1 VANHWIRQ
9 NRFLGHGGFDDDH
22 VYGTDRVSAA
32 WIIAARRTPVVP
44 RNGAF
49 RRLGVEALAAPV
61 LQMVLRDSGIEA
73 NEVDEIILG
82 NALYGGGNP
91 ARVASLAADVPE
103 TTPAMTIDTQCCSGL
118 DAVAAAADRIA
129 DGACD
134 VVLAGGF
141 ESYSRSPLRF
151 MRPMQ
156 LDESAKEYQRPPFTP
171 WLDRDPDMIEAAVL
185 LAEEL
190 GITREAQETFAVE
203 SHRKAMQAQEAL
215 RNEIVAME
223 DVSTDAFARRLSK
236 AACARLP
243 AISGQGAYAATAATV
258 AVEADAAAV
267 VLVVSDRKLAALKSP
282 LQPIRIAG
290 SIRVAGD
297 PVRPGLLT
305 TAAAQAL
312 LVHQGVDASQIS
324 VAEIMEAFAAQAMAS
339 IAALGLDPACV
350 NRGGG
355 ALSRGHPIGA
365 SGAIL
370 AVRLFHELQKE
381 RAGVGLATIAAAGGL
396 GSALLLAT
404 N

>member
-1 VANHWIRQ
+1 MS
-9 NRFLGHGGFDDDH
+9 G
-22 VYGTDRVSAA
+22 A

-44 RNGAF
+44 RHGAF

-61 LQMVLRDSGIEA
+61 LRIILRDSGIVGS
-73 NEVDEIILG
+73 EVDEIILG

-91 ARVASLAADVPE
+91 ARLAALAAGIPE
-103 TTPAMTIDTQCCSGL
+103 TTPAITLDTQCCSGL
-118 DAVAAAADRIA
+118 DAIAAAADRIA
-129 DGACD
+129 SGACD
-134 VVLAGGF
+134 TVLAGGV

-151 MRPMQ
+151 TRPLQ
-156 LDESAKEYQRPPFTP
+156 PGEAAKEYQRPPFTP
-171 WLDRDPDMIEAAVL
+171 WSDRDPDMIEAAVF
-185 LAEEL
+185 LAQEL
-190 GITREAQETFAVE
+190 GITREAQETFAIE
-203 SHRKAMQAQEAL
+203 GHHKAMQAQNNL
-215 RNEIVAME
+215 RSEIVPLE
-223 DVSTDAFARRLSK
+223 DVSADAFARRLSK

-243 AISGQGAYAATAATV
+243 AISGQGVYAATAATV

-267 VLVVSDRKLAALKSP
+267 VLVVSDKKLAALKST

-290 SIRVAGD
+290 SIRVGGD

-312 LVHQGVDASQIS
+312 LARQGIDASQIS

-370 AVRLFHELQKE
+370 AVRLFHELSKE
-381 RAGVGLATIAAAGGL
+381 RGGFGLATIAAAGGL
-396 GSALLLAT
+396 GSALLMEAR
-404 N
+404 